1 MSRCA
6 FWATADRIIR
16 STRLPHERGYD
27 AYLDRIAAEVAER
40 RAFEM
45 MQDAAAIRSS
55 S

>member
-1 MSRCA
+1 MRCR
-6 FWATADRIIR
+6 FWSEADAIIR

-27 AYLDRIAAEVAER
+27 AYLDRIAADVAER

-45 MQDAAAIRSS
+45 AEDAAAIRSS